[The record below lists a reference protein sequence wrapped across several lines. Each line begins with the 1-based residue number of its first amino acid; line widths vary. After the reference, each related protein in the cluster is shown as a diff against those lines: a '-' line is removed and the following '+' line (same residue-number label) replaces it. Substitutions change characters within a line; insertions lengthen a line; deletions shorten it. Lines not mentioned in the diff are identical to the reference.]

1 MPFPSGTYILQIGD
15 GATRAELEQFYSL
28 LAGYLSKEHKD
39 DGSHS
44 AVTADAVDVS
54 GNLSVDGTITA
65 DADGSPVIIGETVSG
80 PGIDINRTVSG
91 VLTNWRIFA
100 DVSSG
105 SPMLA
110 IKDVG
115 QVADASLLDIIR
127 TVAGAAPEYT
137 FRPHSSAH
145 QLKLGADSA
154 GQRWAEVSASV
165 YSGGERGTWTP
176 TLQFGG
182 GSTGITYSTRSGT
195 YTKVCNLVTVEM
207 QIVLTS
213 KGSST
218 GTAQI
223 SGLPYSSA
231 ASPAAVLDVAAGGA
245 SLGSTPYATVFG
257 TSLFPV
263 HLVAGV
269 RTQMTDTN
277 FSGTDDLRIGLTYR
291 V

>member
-145 QLKLGADSA
+145 QLKLGANSS
-154 GQRWAEVSASV
+154 GQRWAEVNVNVVNSPNGLNVASTQTVANGATYDFPNGSSPNGLLFINAREDNASAIYHLRGGTGATSEV
-165 YSGGERGTWTP
+165 SDPVGLFSAASGT
-176 TLQFGG
+176 G
-182 GSTGITYSTRSGT
+182 GSTNIFWNGGTGT
-195 YTKVCNLVTVEM
+195 YRIENNRGAGRTYELVM
-207 QIVLTS
+207 L
-213 KGSST
+213 GT
-218 GTAQI
+218 GI
-223 SGLPYSSA
+223 
-231 ASPAAVLDVAAGGA
+231 
-245 SLGSTPYATVFG
+245 
-257 TSLFPV
+257 
-263 HLVAGV
+263 
-269 RTQMTDTN
+269 
-277 FSGTDDLRIGLTYR
+277 I
-291 V
+291 